1 MKTSKLH
8 FKKNLLAVLLGLA
21 ISHSTSHAQQIKGN
35 GWTVMQQ
42 DGAWQFFYHGEL
54 VTAYQT
60 KDVLRPYF
68 YPLNGPT
75 GEGVT
80 RNFPMQQDVADESK
94 DHPHHRGLWF
104 GLGKVNGIDFWH
116 EKEGAGKIVFT
127 GLKGIQIKN
136 QTVTLKTGDDWID
149 PVSALK
155 IMEDRREFSFHKK
168 ANGDLSIDATITLM
182 ATTGDV
188 KIEDDKE
195 GAFAIRT
202 TPALRLK
209 GPAAKGHILN
219 SEGLKDAEA
228 WGKRAKWMDYYGPDS
243 NGDTYGIAIFD
254 HPSSFRHPT
263 WWHAR
268 DYGLFTANPF
278 GQGHFEKSADPHAG
292 DYTIKNGESLTLKY
306 RIFIHHGTPK
316 EAKVDEAYNKW
327 IAE

>member
-1 MKTSKLH
+1 MKQVNKLLSS
-8 FKKNLLAVLLGLA
+8 LLLLILA
-21 ISHSTSHAQQIKGN
+21 ACGIISSSAEAQQIKGN

-42 DGAWQFFYHGEL
+42 DGAWQFLYQGEL

-60 KDVLRPYF
+60 KNVLRPYF
-68 YPLNGPT
+68 YPLISSK
-75 GEGVT
+75 GEGIT
-80 RNFPMQQDVADESK
+80 RNFPMKEGVADEST

-136 QTVTLKTGDDWID
+136 QTVTLKTSDDWID
-149 PVSALK
+149 PESGLK
-155 IMEDRREFSFHKK
+155 IMEDRREFSFHKTP
-168 ANGDLSIDATITLM
+168 NGDLTIDATIILM

-209 GPAAKGHILN
+209 GPVAKGHIIN
-219 SEGLKDAEA
+219 SEGQKDAEA
-228 WGKRAKWMDYYGPDS
+228 WGKRAKWVDYYGPDS
-243 NGDTYGIAIFD
+243 KGNTYGVAIFD

-278 GQGHFEKSADPHAG
+278 GQGHFENGADPHAG
-292 DYTIKNGESLTLKY
+292 DYTINNGESLTLKY
-306 RIFIHHGTPK
+306 RLFIHQGSPEDANVSK
-316 EAKVDEAYNKW
+316 AYEAWASE
-327 IAE
+327 